1 MRFIEAFFVTVLAS
15 ATLAFP
21 AFAQDIA
28 IAIGSEP
35 TTLDPQL
42 REDGG
47 ERAVNDNIFETLM
60 VRQSDG
66 SLTTGLAASAPV
78 QVDETTW
85 EVVLREGVTFHNG
98 DPFNAEA
105 AAYSVNR
112 IIDPEFNSEQSSFFA
127 TISGAEAVDDR
138 TIRITTNGPDPIL
151 PARLYWMKMV
161 PPGVA
166 DTEEF
171 ASSPVGTG
179 PYRFV
184 GWDRGDQITLEVYDG
199 YWGEVPEIQNVTFR
213 FISEFGTRLSSL
225 LAGEIDLMTNLLP
238 EFVNRVPQAMSVG
251 GLELPII
258 ILDADDGPTSD
269 VRVRQALNFAVDKEA
284 LAEALYA
291 GYADVAQGQLMAP
304 SFFGFNDDIAGYAYD
319 PDRARQL
326 LAEAG
331 AEGVE
336 VELVGTSGRWLKDR
350 EMVEAVADYWS
361 QVGVTPNVRIF
372 EFGEYLNRLFDRE
385 TRADSI
391 FVVSS
396 NELLDA
402 DRPLSA
408 YYHME
413 GIGSSNSNAEMA
425 DKIVAARSETD
436 EAARKALYN
445 DVLQTAFDEAYFV
458 FLLNIN
464 DVYGASERLDWEPR
478 VDAKLLVST
487 MSVN

>member
-1 MRFIEAFFVTVLAS
+1 MKLRTAFYAGVVASFATTAPVLA
-15 ATLAFP
+15 
-21 AFAQDIA
+21 QEVV

-60 VRQSDG
+60 VRQADG
-66 SLTTGLAASAPV
+66 SLEPGLAASVPT
-78 QVDETTW
+78 QVAADQW
-85 EVVLREGVTFHNG
+85 EVKLRDGISFHNG
-98 DPFNAEA
+98 EPFNADA
-105 AAYSVNR
+105 VVYSVNR
-112 IIDPEFNSEQSSFFA
+112 IIDPEFNSEQASFFA
-127 TISGAEAVDDR
+127 SITGVEKVDDL
-138 TIRITTNGPDPIL
+138 TVHINTNGADPIL

-161 PPGVA
+161 PPGA
-166 DTEEF
+166 GESEDF
-171 ASSPVGTG
+171 AENPVGTG
-179 PYRFV
+179 PYKFIE
-184 GWDRGDQITLEVYDG
+184 WSRGTEITLGVNED
-199 YWGEVPEIQNVTFR
+199 YWGEAPEIKNVNFR

-225 LAGEIDLMTNLLP
+225 LSGEVDLMTNLLP
-238 EFVNRVPQAMSVG
+238 EFVAQVPQAKSVS

-258 ILDADDGPTSD
+258 ILDADEGPTAD
-269 VRVRQALNFAVDKEA
+269 VRVRQALNMAVDKEA

-304 SFFGFNDDIAGYAYD
+304 SFFGFNPDIPGYAYD
-319 PDRARQL
+319 PEGARAL

-336 VELVGTSGRWLKDR
+336 IELVGTSGRWLKDR
-350 EMVEAVADYWS
+350 EVVEVVAEYWS
-361 QVGVTPNVRIF
+361 EIGVMPNVRIF

-391 FVVSS
+391 FVVNS

-408 YYHME
+408 YYHMN
-413 GIGSSNSNAEMA
+413 GVGSSNTDADMA
-425 DKIVAARSETD
+425 AMIDAARTETD
-436 EAARKALYN
+436 VAKRETLYH
-445 DVLQTAFDEAYFV
+445 DVLQRAYDEAYFL

-478 VDAKLLVST
+478 VDAKILVST
-487 MSVN
+487 MSVD